1 LFLNYACY
9 LLLEGSKK
17 SVDYNKPIFDQPLP
31 QSRFDENY
39 DDIDTSWRINNTMT
53 PLFVNTQTS
62 KPKVKEKKK
71 ISAFNNLILFTYCLQ
86 GNFKRQ
92 EGLIRATNKDLA
104 FSLTL
109 DPGKNHLHGFLIIF
123 LL

>member
-1 LFLNYACY
+1 
-9 LLLEGSKK
+9 
-17 SVDYNKPIFDQPLP
+17 
-31 QSRFDENY
+31 
-39 DDIDTSWRINNTMT
+39 MT

-62 KPKVKEKKK
+62 KPKVKGKKK
-71 ISAFNNLILFTYCLQ
+71 VIVFFNNLTKLFAHYLQ

-92 EGLIRATNKDLA
+92 EGLVRATNKDLA

-123 LL
+123 FI